1 MEQETRQIRRF
12 AGCLS
17 YMNDCE
23 MTFSVSTSDELLKT
37 HKCNIHVKTDDKTSL
52 LPETEEQKG

>member
-1 MEQETRQIRRF
+1 
-12 AGCLS
+12 
-17 YMNDCE
+17 MNDCE